1 MTGDERKRAFR
12 VAAAEHNGA
21 TLSAAAVL
29 GCGVTW
35 EHLSRGLSDDNPT
48 PLSIE
53 VKTKFAAY
61 IGRDVDEVFGESGD
75 EAAVSEP

>member
-12 VAAAEHNGA
+12 VAAAEHGA

-48 PLSIE
+48 PLSMD

-61 IGRDVDEVFGESGD
+61 VGRSVEEIFGANAED
-75 EAAVSEP
+75 EAA